1 MLDHCPI
8 CELRRYALKPGARA
22 TLIELFDREFV
33 ETQEAEGMRIF
44 GQFRDLDAPDSFVW
58 LRGFSDMVTR
68 KRDRIV
74 LYRLRLESACARRQR
89 HHDQC

>member
-1 MLDHCPI
+1 
-8 CELRRYALKPGARA
+8 
-22 TLIELFDREFV
+22 
-33 ETQEAEGMRIF
+33 MRIF

-68 KRDRIV
+68 KRARIV